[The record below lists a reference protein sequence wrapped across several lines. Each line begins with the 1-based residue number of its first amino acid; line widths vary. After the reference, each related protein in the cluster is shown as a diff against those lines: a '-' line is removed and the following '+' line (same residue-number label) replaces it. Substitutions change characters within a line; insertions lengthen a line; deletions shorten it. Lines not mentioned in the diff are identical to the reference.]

1 MGDGTLSLYKGESQ
15 LETLSQM
22 YMHLAHTID
31 NQVPAANSNYTYN
44 VTRLWSCSIDPK
56 ISWSR
61 SGWQFFFP
69 QIIWT
74 SALSVHDA
82 IPSAPYYLNWSYAG
96 VTLKDDT
103 NREYYIF
110 TEKKIV
116 N

>member
-61 SGWQFFFP
+61 SGWQFFPLKSFEQVRCQCMVWFP
-69 QIIWT
+69 WLHII
-74 SALSVHDA
+74 
-82 IPSAPYYLNWSYAG
+82 
-96 VTLKDDT
+96 
-103 NREYYIF
+103 
-110 TEKKIV
+110 
-116 N
+116 